1 MPTNRNEGEIGELMN
16 TRKKLTSTQI
26 VIILLLGIALACL
39 VGVLNGVYTL
49 GQAIGDTD
57 AVPAAF
63 VDSKVARAEL
73 YGYAALVC
81 TALSFVLV
89 LVDWRK
95 AKPASA
101 A

>member
-1 MPTNRNEGEIGELMN
+1 M
-16 TRKKLTSTQI
+16 RKKLPPTQLAVI
-26 VIILLLGIALACL
+26 VLLGTALACL
-39 VGVLNGVYTL
+39 VGVLNCVYTL

-81 TALSFVLV
+81 TALSFVLI
-89 LVDWRK
+89 LKDWLRGSQS
-95 AKPASA
+95 AS
-101 A
+101 

>member
-1 MPTNRNEGEIGELMN
+1 MK
-16 TRKKLTSTQI
+16 TREKLTPTQI
-26 VIILLLGIALACL
+26 VLIVLLGIALACL

-49 GQAIGDTD
+49 GQAVGDAD

-81 TALSFVLV
+81 TALSFVLI
-89 LVDWRK
+89 LKDWLRGSQS
-95 AKPASA
+95 AS
-101 A
+101 

>member
-1 MPTNRNEGEIGELMN
+1 MK
-16 TRKKLTSTQI
+16 TRKKLTPTQI
-26 VIILLLGIALACL
+26 VLIVLLGIALACL

-49 GQAIGDTD
+49 GQAVSDAD

-81 TALSFVLV
+81 TALSFVLI
-89 LVDWRK
+89 LKDWLRGSQS
-95 AKPASA
+95 AS
-101 A
+101 

>member
-1 MPTNRNEGEIGELMN
+1 MN
-16 TRKKLTSTQI
+16 TRKKLLPTQL
-26 VIILLLGIALACL
+26 VIIVLLVIALACL

-63 VDSKVARAEL
+63 VDSKVGRAEL

-81 TALSFVLV
+81 TALSFVLI
-89 LVDWRK
+89 LKDWLRR
-95 AKPASA
+95 
-101 A
+101 